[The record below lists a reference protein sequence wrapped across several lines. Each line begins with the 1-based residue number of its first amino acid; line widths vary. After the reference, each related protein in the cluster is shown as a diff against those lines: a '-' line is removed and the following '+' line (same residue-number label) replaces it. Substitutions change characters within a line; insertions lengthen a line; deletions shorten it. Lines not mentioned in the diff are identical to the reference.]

1 VTSSSNVIIE
11 DLHSTRNLE
20 TTYYVTDVTQA
31 SDFYWDRESGLR
43 VNIGIHG
50 VQLIAEYRDV
60 NHAGKDDNLFI
71 LDKPVDSD
79 DKNTFREVVHGF
91 CRLVLYCYLLSLLLK
106 TFGIS
111 CIAFMCFFAF
121 MFSLFSLLL
130 YVFIDVRLSHLNKDH
145 LLTYL
150 LTYHLHTKTLNCAH
164 KDDSAY
170 LFTLVVKQSILS
182 RKLIWLCSY
191 GSVFHRII
199 P

>member
-1 VTSSSNVIIE
+1 VSRLRANEHPRLDVGASEVTSSSNVIIE

-91 CRLVLYCYLLSLLLK
+91 CRLVLYCYLLSLLL
-106 TFGIS
+106 
-111 CIAFMCFFAF
+111 
-121 MFSLFSLLL
+121 
-130 YVFIDVRLSHLNKDH
+130 
-145 LLTYL
+145 
-150 LTYHLHTKTLNCAH
+150 NCAH
-164 KDDSAY
+164 KDDIAY
-170 LFTLVVKQSILS
+170 LLTHVVNPSILS
-182 RKLIWLCSY
+182 KKTLMALILWLCFSPNY
-191 GSVFHRII
+191 SINNTNE
-199 P
+199 